1 MRILSAENR
10 ILIEKSDEVNSD
22 TILELE
28 RVEQEMAERETPE
41 RPQREEARQA
51 LAAAEVTLLTYFV
64 LNRSFQHRV
73 TSFFVCSGRR

>member
-28 RVEQEMAERETPE
+28 RVEQEMAETRPRRDPRER
-41 RPQREEARQA
+41 RPDK
-51 LAAAEVTLLTYFV
+51 
-64 LNRSFQHRV
+64 H
-73 TSFFVCSGRR
+73 